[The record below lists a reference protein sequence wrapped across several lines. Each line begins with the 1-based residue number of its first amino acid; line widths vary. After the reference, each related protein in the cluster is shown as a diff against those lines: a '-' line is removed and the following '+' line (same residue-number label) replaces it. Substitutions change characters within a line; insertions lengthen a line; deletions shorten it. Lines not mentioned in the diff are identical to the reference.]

1 MNSTTQY
8 YNQNA
13 KQFFDSTIDV
23 EMQSLYEKFLP
34 LIPTGG
40 RILDAGCGSGRD
52 SKAFL
57 DKGFKVD
64 AFDASAEL
72 TKLATELTGLDVT
85 QTTFLEFQ
93 SEPAT
98 YDGIWACA
106 SLLHVPMD
114 ELDNTFSHLS
124 EFLKPHGYFY
134 CSFKLGKSE
143 LDRNGRFFR
152 DLTLEQLQQSLAA
165 TGSLEVDT
173 WWETSDLRA
182 GRENEKWLNAI
193 LKKNNKYA

>member
-8 YNQNA
+8 YNHNA
-13 KQFFDSTIDV
+13 QQFFDSTIDV

-57 DKGFKVD
+57 DKGFQVD

-72 TKLATELTGLDVT
+72 TKLATELTGLEVT

-106 SLLHVPMD
+106 SLLHVPEE
-114 ELDNTFSHLS
+114 ELPKTITHLLQ
-124 EFLKPHGYFY
+124 FLKPHGLFY
-134 CSFKLGKSE
+134 ASFKLGNCSE
-143 LDRNGRFFR
+143 IR
-152 DLTLEQLQQSLAA
+152 DGKHYTDMTESNLESLFNEFKPINIE
-165 TGSLEVDT
+165 L
-173 WWETSDLRA
+173 WKTSDQRA
-182 GRENEKWLNAI
+182 NNAQIWLNI
-193 LKKNNKYA
+193 IVKF

>member
-8 YNQNA
+8 YNHNA
-13 KQFFDSTIDV
+13 QQFFDSTIDV

-57 DKGFKVD
+57 NKGFQVD

-72 TKLATELTGLDVT
+72 TKLATELTGLEVT

-106 SLLHVPMD
+106 SLLHVP
-114 ELDNTFSHLS
+114 EEEIPKTITHLLQ
-124 EFLKPHGYFY
+124 FLKPHSLFY
-134 CSFKLGKSE
+134 ASFKLGNCSE
-143 LDRNGRFFR
+143 TR
-152 DLTLEQLQQSLAA
+152 DGKHYTDMTESNLESLFNEFKPINIE
-165 TGSLEVDT
+165 L
-173 WWETSDLRA
+173 WKTSDQRA
-182 GRENEKWLNAI
+182 NNAQIWLNI
-193 LKKNNKYA
+193 IVKF